1 MWQASEKEKDK
12 IKTAKHVLKG
22 CRQNVATNNEAVPNI
37 SKGIL
42 KIDPSLLEHV
52 DNASHELGK
61 GRFGTVLL
69 KKFRSS
75 PVAVKY
81 FDTSVRAQLV

>member
-1 MWQASEKEKDK
+1 MWRASEKEKDK
-12 IKTAKHVLKG
+12 IKTVKLVLKG

-42 KIDPSLLEHV
+42 KIDPASLLEDV

-61 GRFGTVLL
+61 GRFGTV
-69 KKFRSS
+69 F
-75 PVAVKY
+75 
-81 FDTSVRAQLV
+81 